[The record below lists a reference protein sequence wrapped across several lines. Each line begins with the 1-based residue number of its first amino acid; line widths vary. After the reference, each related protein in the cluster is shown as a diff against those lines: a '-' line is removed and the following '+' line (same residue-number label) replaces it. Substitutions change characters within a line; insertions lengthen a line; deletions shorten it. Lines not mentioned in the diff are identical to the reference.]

1 MSHQF
6 KFFKINLINIFH
18 LGWFSDYD
26 KDKVDN
32 YYDCYIEGIPQD
44 LTHCLEWIL
53 NIKLKP
59 EANSQ
64 TAKLNRI

>member
-32 YYDCYIEGIPQD
+32 YYDCYIEGI
-44 LTHCLEWIL
+44 T
-53 NIKLKP
+53 K
-59 EANSQ
+59 
-64 TAKLNRI
+64 T